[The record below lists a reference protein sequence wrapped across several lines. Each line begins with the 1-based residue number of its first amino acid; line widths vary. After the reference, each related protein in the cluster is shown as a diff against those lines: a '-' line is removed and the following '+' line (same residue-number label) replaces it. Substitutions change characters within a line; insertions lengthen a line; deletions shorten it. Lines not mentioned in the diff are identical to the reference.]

1 MGSIPKGTTKRSN
14 GALLKLRFGF
24 LALKGTIITIPK
36 GTTKTVSK
44 KKAAYYVV
52 WSGKTPGIYDTW
64 EECEAQVKGQ
74 TGAKFKGF
82 ATRQEAE
89 QAFSSSPD
97 LYIIRKPKTEKEGHS
112 QLSIVNSQ
120 LSAPILPSLA
130 VDAACSGNP
139 GVMEFRGVI
148 ADTGTEVFHRGP
160 FQQGT
165 NNIGEFLAIVLGLA
179 YLKQNNLPWALYTDS
194 RTALS
199 WLKKGHADTKIEWNA
214 SNQDLFFMV
223 RKAEMWLHDNTWST
237 PIYKWD
243 TKAWGE
249 IPADFGRK

>member
-1 MGSIPKGTTKRSN
+1 M
-14 GALLKLRFGF
+14 
-24 LALKGTIITIPK
+24 
-36 GTTKTVSK
+36 SK

-64 EECEAQVKGQ
+64 EDCEAQVKGVQ
-74 TGAKFKGF
+74 GAKYKGF
-82 ATRQEAE
+82 ASRPEAE
-89 QAFSSSPD
+89 QAFASSPEN
-97 LYIIRKPKTEKEGHS
+97 YIIRKPKAEKEET
-112 QLSIVNSQ
+112 
-120 LSAPILPSLA
+120 PILPALA

-160 FQQGT
+160 FNGGT

-179 YLKQNNLPWALYTDS
+179 YLKQNNLPWVLYTDS

-214 SNQDLFFMV
+214 QNQDLFFML
-223 RKAEMWLHDNTWST
+223 RKAEMWLHDNTWTT

-243 TKAWGE
+243 TKSWGE

>member
-1 MGSIPKGTTKRSN
+1 M
-14 GALLKLRFGF
+14 
-24 LALKGTIITIPK
+24 
-36 GTTKTVSK
+36 SK

-52 WSGKTPGIYDTW
+52 WSGAKPGIYDSW
-64 EECEAQVKGQ
+64 ETCEAQVKGQ
-74 TGAKFKGF
+74 AGAKYKGF
-82 ATRQEAE
+82 ATRAEAE
-89 QAFSSSPD
+89 QAFASSPE
-97 LYIIRKPKTEKEGHS
+97 LYITRKSKGENCP
-112 QLSIVNSQ
+112 
-120 LSAPILPSLA
+120 LSAPVLPALA

-139 GVMEFRGVI
+139 GVMEFRGVV

-179 YLKQNNLPWALYTDS
+179 YLKQNNLPWALYSDS

-199 WLKKGHADTKIEWNA
+199 WLKKGHADTKLEWNA
-214 SNQDLFFMV
+214 QNQDLFFMV
-223 RKAEMWLHDNTWST
+223 RKAEMWLHDNTWTT

>member
-1 MGSIPKGTTKRSN
+1 M
-14 GALLKLRFGF
+14 
-24 LALKGTIITIPK
+24 
-36 GTTKTVSK
+36 SK

-64 EECEAQVKGQ
+64 EDCEAQVKGVH
-74 TGAKFKGF
+74 GAKYKGF
-82 ATRQEAE
+82 ASRPEAE
-89 QAFSSSPD
+89 QAFASSPEN
-97 LYIIRKPKTEKEGHS
+97 YIIRKPKAEKEET
-112 QLSIVNSQ
+112 
-120 LSAPILPSLA
+120 PILPALA

-160 FQQGT
+160 FNGGT

-214 SNQDLFFMV
+214 QNQDLFFML
-223 RKAEMWLHDNTWST
+223 RKAEMWLHDNTWTT

-243 TKAWGE
+243 TKSWGE

>member
-1 MGSIPKGTTKRSN
+1 MGS
-14 GALLKLRFGF
+14 
-24 LALKGTIITIPK
+24 IPK

-64 EECEAQVKGQ
+64 EDCEAQVKGVQ
-74 TGAKFKGF
+74 GAKYKGF
-82 ATRQEAE
+82 ASRPEAE
-89 QAFSSSPD
+89 QAFSSSPEN
-97 LYIIRKPKTEKEGHS
+97 YIIRKPQNSQHS
-112 QLSIVNSQ
+112 TLNSQFSILNCQLSTLNSQFSILNSQ
-120 LSAPILPSLA
+120 LSTPILPALA

-160 FQQGT
+160 FNGGT

-194 RTALS
+194 RTALA
-199 WLKKGHADTKIEWNA
+199 WIKKGHADTKMEWNA
-214 SNQDLFFMV
+214 QNQDLFFML
-223 RKAEMWLHDNTWST
+223 RKAEMWLHDNTWTT

>member
-1 MGSIPKGTTKRSN
+1 M
-14 GALLKLRFGF
+14 
-24 LALKGTIITIPK
+24 
-36 GTTKTVSK
+36 
-44 KKAAYYVV
+44 
-52 WSGKTPGIYDTW
+52 WSGKTPGIFDTW
-64 EECEAQVKGQ
+64 EDCEAQVKGVQ
-74 TGAKFKGF
+74 GAKYKGF
-82 ATRQEAE
+82 ASRTEAE
-89 QAFSSSPD
+89 QAFASSPEN
-97 LYIIRKPKTEKEGHS
+97 YIIRKPKSEQDKS
-112 QLSIVNSQ
+112 QLSTLNSQ
-120 LSAPILPSLA
+120 LSTPILPALA

-148 ADTGTEVFHRGP
+148 VDTGTEVFRRGP
-160 FQQGT
+160 FNGGT

-214 SNQDLFFMV
+214 QNQDLFFML
-223 RKAEMWLHDNTWST
+223 RKAEMWLHDNTWTT

-243 TKAWGE
+243 TKSWGE

>member
-1 MGSIPKGTTKRSN
+1 MGS
-14 GALLKLRFGF
+14 
-24 LALKGTIITIPK
+24 IPK

-52 WSGKTPGIYDTW
+52 WSGKTPGIYDSW
-64 EECEAQVKGQ
+64 EDCEAQVKGVQ
-74 TGAKFKGF
+74 GAKYKGF
-82 ATRQEAE
+82 ASRPEAE
-89 QAFSSSPD
+89 QAFSSSPEN
-97 LYIIRKPKTEKEGHS
+97 YIIRKPKNS
-112 QLSIVNSQ
+112 QLSILNSQ
-120 LSAPILPSLA
+120 FQSPILPALT

-139 GVMEFRGVI
+139 GVIEFRGVI

-160 FQQGT
+160 FNGGT

-194 RTALS
+194 RTALA
-199 WLKKGHADTKIEWNA
+199 WIKKGHADTKIEWNA
-214 SNQDLFFMV
+214 QNQDLFFML
-223 RKAEMWLHDNTWST
+223 RKAEMWLHDNTWTT
-237 PIYKWD
+237 PVYKWD

>member
-1 MGSIPKGTTKRSN
+1 M
-14 GALLKLRFGF
+14 
-24 LALKGTIITIPK
+24 
-36 GTTKTVSK
+36 SK

-52 WSGKTPGIYDTW
+52 WSGKTPSIFDTW
-64 EECEAQVKGQ
+64 EDCEAQVKGVQ
-74 TGAKFKGF
+74 GAKYKGF
-82 ATRQEAE
+82 ASRPEAE
-89 QAFSSSPD
+89 QAFSSSPEN
-97 LYIIRKPKTEKEGHS
+97 YIIRKPQNSQHS
-112 QLSIVNSQ
+112 TLNSQFSILNCQLSTLNSQFSILNSQ
-120 LSAPILPSLA
+120 LSTPILPALA

-160 FQQGT
+160 FNGGT

-194 RTALS
+194 RTALA

-214 SNQDLFFMV
+214 QNQDLFFML
-223 RKAEMWLHDNTWST
+223 RKAEMWLHDNTWTT

>member
-1 MGSIPKGTTKRSN
+1 M
-14 GALLKLRFGF
+14 
-24 LALKGTIITIPK
+24 
-36 GTTKTVSK
+36 SK

-52 WSGKTPGIYDTW
+52 WSGKTPGVYDSW
-64 EECEAQVKGQ
+64 EDCEAQVKGVA
-74 TGAKFKGF
+74 GAKYKGF
-82 ATRQEAE
+82 ASRADAE
-89 QAFSSSPD
+89 LALTEGPEKH
-97 LYIIRKPKTEKEGHS
+97 IIRKPKEEHHQPSSVSS
-112 QLSIVNSQ
+112 QPV
-120 LSAPILPSLA
+120 LPALA

-160 FQQGT
+160 FNGGT

-179 YLKQNNLPWALYTDS
+179 YLKQNNLPWALYSDS
-194 RTALS
+194 RTALA
-199 WLKKGHADTKIEWNA
+199 WLKKGHADTKLEWNA
-214 SNQDLFFMV
+214 GNQDLFFML
-223 RKAEMWLHDNTWST
+223 RKAEMWLHDNTWTT